1 MMMKIFLRPM
11 SMGTKKDRQLVGRN
25 FRQVKITTQKVS
37 GNRFNPN
44 IFDGISISL
53 NSRMP
58 NNPHLGFLGPFL
70 ETYPIPNATSD
81 QLSPHLPTLLILG
94 GIPNIF

>member
-1 MMMKIFLRPM
+1 
-11 SMGTKKDRQLVGRN
+11 
-25 FRQVKITTQKVS
+25 
-37 GNRFNPN
+37 
-44 IFDGISISL
+44 
-53 NSRMP
+53 MP